1 MSKYQ
6 HQATSNQPE
15 ELFLKACAAEHMQ
28 HGSKSLETCVQLSL
42 DNTGLSKVKQVPW
55 L

>member
-6 HQATSNQPE
+6 HQAMSNQPE

-28 HGSKSLETCVQLSL
+28 HGSKSLDVIL
-42 DNTGLSKVKQVPW
+42 KQRLVFN
-55 L
+55 